1 MSQAFETAIQR
12 ALREVV
18 ESFAEQYVA
27 EGLLK
32 KDAIIVDLD
41 NYKPELVEKILTNA
55 ILNEA
60 FTEDIA
66 GVTIL
71 KINDIIQMLEV
82 DEYWSNSYTRYT
94 NKIGLSMNN
103 RYLDEVTDV
112 VLDFPYK
119 DTILKAGMSKEDVSK
134 EDATESFLNE
144 IVAREE
150 IDVLLDEKILKNAKK
165 YDENGESDISEINDT
180 DNLIIKGNNLLA
192 LHSLKKRFA
201 GKVKCIF
208 IDPPYNTG
216 SDSFIYNDKFS
227 RSTWLVFMKN
237 RLKIAKELLK
247 TDGTLWVQT
256 DDSQHAYLKVL
267 LDEIFGEGSYLN
279 TVTIKS
285 KSSSG
290 ASGGGEDRRL
300 KKNTEFIL
308 IYANNDARI
317 NIQTKPYKLMN
328 YIQERRENGKNF
340 AYKTVLVNPGKLEKI
355 GETVDGRGDC
365 IELYQ
370 VKGYETKTIKS
381 LMAEEGLDEGEIYK
395 KYLDKIFT
403 TENAQTSIRSRVRN
417 NVTDD
422 GYTIARYKP
431 VSGKNKGKIVDVGFI
446 GSTKRLVSFLKE
458 TAYIEDGEVYKTEK
472 AGTLWEDISWSSI
485 KTEGGV
491 SLENG
496 KKPEKLI
503 HRIIA
508 SSSEESDIILDF
520 FGGSGTTAAVA
531 HKMNRQYITIEQM
544 EYIDDLIVKRLENVV
559 NGDSTGISKAIAW
572 SGGGSFIY
580 AELMD
585 KNSTFIDIVLNS
597 KNSEELKSIFDD
609 MKSTLD
615 FDFRVDLQEVAQSI
629 WDEEF
634 EMQKKILVKIIDKNQ
649 LYHNYSEIDD
659 ETIKSQLSQSDYDF
673 NKSFYGE
680 K

>member
-1 MSQAFETAIQR
+1 MSQIFETAIQQ

-32 KDAIIVDLD
+32 KDAIINDLD

-66 GVTIL
+66 GATIL

-94 NKIGLSMNN
+94 NKIGLSTNN

-119 DTILKAGMSKEDVSK
+119 DTILKAGMSKEDVLK

-165 YDENGESDISEINDT
+165 YDENGESDISEIKDT

-201 GKVKCIF
+201 GKVKLIY
-208 IDPPYNTG
+208 IDPPYY
-216 SDSFIYNDKFS
+216 FIKEKKEDTFAYNSNFKL
-227 RSTWLVFMKN
+227 STWLTFMKN
-237 RLKIAKELLK
+237 RLDIAWELLSDDGAIFIQISDDGVGELHVLLKEIFGKENFINKITLKTKSPSGFASVNPGVFETSEYILSFAKDKAKWKYNPQFVRSDYDTNYNLYVVNKDDDYHEWEIVNLGEYVAKKQGFEKKRTAVKELGKLFFDNLVADFALKHADSVFQSTAIGDNAGNAVVTVRDKSKNIRNQVFEVQRENQYTVYVFNGREMAFYSKKIRDIDGERVPSIQLSNIWMDTPYEGIAKE
-247 TDGTLWVQT
+247 
-256 DDSQHAYLKVL
+256 
-267 LDEIFGEGSYLN
+267 
-279 TVTIKS
+279 
-285 KSSSG
+285 
-290 ASGGGEDRRL
+290 
-300 KKNTEFIL
+300 
-308 IYANNDARI
+308 
-317 NIQTKPYKLMN
+317 
-328 YIQERRENGKNF
+328 
-340 AYKTVLVNPGKLEKI
+340 
-355 GETVDGRGDC
+355 
-365 IELYQ
+365 
-370 VKGYETKTIKS
+370 
-381 LMAEEGLDEGEIYK
+381 
-395 KYLDKIFT
+395 
-403 TENAQTSIRSRVRN
+403 
-417 NVTDD
+417 
-422 GYTIARYKP
+422 
-431 VSGKNKGKIVDVGFI
+431 
-446 GSTKRLVSFLKE
+446 
-458 TAYIEDGEVYKTEK
+458 
-472 AGTLWEDISWSSI
+472 
-485 KTEGGV
+485 GGV
-491 SLENG
+491 TLKGG

-503 HRIIA
+503 RRIIELA
-508 SSSEESDIILDF
+508 TDRGDLVLDYHL
-520 FGGSGTTAAVA
+520 GSGTTAAVA
-531 HKMNRQYITIEQM
+531 HKLNRQYIGFEQLDYG
-544 EYIDDLIVKRLENVV
+544 ENDSIARLERVIQ
-559 NGDSTGISKAIAW
+559 GESSGISKTINW

-585 KNSTFIDIVLNS
+585 KNSTFIDAVLNS
-597 KNSEELKSIFDD
+597 KHSDELKAIFDD
-609 MKSTLD
+609 MKATLD
-615 FDFRVDLQEVAQSI
+615 FDFRVDLQEVDQSI
-629 WDEEF
+629 WDEDF

>member
-1 MSQAFETAIQR
+1 MSQAFETAIQQ

-18 ESFAEQYVA
+18 ESFDEQYVA

-66 GVTIL
+66 GATIL

-94 NKIGLSMNN
+94 NKIGLAADN
-103 RYLDEVTDV
+103 RYLDETTDV
-112 VLDFPYK
+112 VLNFPYK
-119 DTILKAGMSKEDVSK
+119 DGILKAGMTKDDVSR
-134 EDATESFLNE
+134 EDAEESFLNE

-150 IDVLLDEKILKNAKK
+150 IDVLLDEKIFKNAKK
-165 YDENGESDISEINDT
+165 YDKNGSSPVSEIKDT

-201 GKVKCIF
+201 GKVKLIY
-208 IDPPYNTG
+208 IDPPYYFTKKKKE
-216 SDSFIYNDKFS
+216 DTFPYNSNFKL
-227 RSTWLVFMKN
+227 STWLTFMKN
-237 RLKIAKELLK
+237 RLEIAKDLLSDDGAIFVQISDDGVGELHVLLKEIFKKENFINKITLKTKSPSGFASVNPGVFETAEYILSFAKDKTKWKYNTQYVRSDYDPNYKFYTLNKNEDYSNWEIENIGEYVAKTQGFKNKKEAKQNLGDVIFDNLVADFALENADSVFQSTAIGDDAGSAVVTARDESKTIRNQVFEVQRENQYTVYVFNGREMAFYSKKIREIDGERVPSIQLSNIWMDTPYEGIAKE
-247 TDGTLWVQT
+247 
-256 DDSQHAYLKVL
+256 
-267 LDEIFGEGSYLN
+267 
-279 TVTIKS
+279 
-285 KSSSG
+285 
-290 ASGGGEDRRL
+290 
-300 KKNTEFIL
+300 
-308 IYANNDARI
+308 
-317 NIQTKPYKLMN
+317 
-328 YIQERRENGKNF
+328 
-340 AYKTVLVNPGKLEKI
+340 
-355 GETVDGRGDC
+355 
-365 IELYQ
+365 
-370 VKGYETKTIKS
+370 
-381 LMAEEGLDEGEIYK
+381 
-395 KYLDKIFT
+395 
-403 TENAQTSIRSRVRN
+403 
-417 NVTDD
+417 
-422 GYTIARYKP
+422 
-431 VSGKNKGKIVDVGFI
+431 
-446 GSTKRLVSFLKE
+446 
-458 TAYIEDGEVYKTEK
+458 
-472 AGTLWEDISWSSI
+472 
-485 KTEGGV
+485 GGV
-491 SLENG
+491 TLKGG

-503 HRIIA
+503 RRIIELA
-508 SSSEESDIILDF
+508 TDRGDLVLDYHL
-520 FGGSGTTAAVA
+520 GSGTTAAVA
-531 HKMNRQYITIEQM
+531 HKLNRQYIGFEQLDYG
-544 EYIDDLIVKRLENVV
+544 ENDSIARLERVIQ
-559 NGDSTGISKAIAW
+559 GERGGISQDVAW
-572 SGGGSFIY
+572 SGGSSFIY